1 MAKRHFVPPTP
12 STTDDDGSLPAVLTP
27 VLAAALDA
35 VAEAVIITD
44 RNGEVRY
51 WNAAATALYGFTP
64 AEAVG
69 QRLEALIQGLGRQ
82 AVVVPP
88 SGKRR
93 DPENT
98 AASDW
103 LTRDRKGRRFW
114 VTATTSWLSGSDR
127 SGGHTAPGVPGT
139 APGTGAL
146 RAAR

>member
-35 VAEAVIITD
+35 VVEAVIITD

-69 QRLEALIQGLGRQ
+69 QRLEALIHGL
-82 AVVVPP
+82 
-88 SGKRR
+88 RR
-93 DPENT
+93 P
-98 AASDW
+98 AGGGSA
-103 LTRDRKGRRFW
+103 RGKGR
-114 VTATTSWLSGSDR
+114 G
-127 SGGHTAPGVPGT
+127 PGKQS
-139 APGTGAL
+139 A
-146 RAAR
+146 